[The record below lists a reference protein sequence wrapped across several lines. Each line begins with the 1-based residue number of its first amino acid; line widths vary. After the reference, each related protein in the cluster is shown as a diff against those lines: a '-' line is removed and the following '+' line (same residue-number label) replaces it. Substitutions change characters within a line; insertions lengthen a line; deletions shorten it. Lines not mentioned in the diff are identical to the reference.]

1 MDGERITLRLET
13 EDLDLIDR
21 FIDESEE
28 ISNRSQL
35 ARIAIRS
42 YIEGVSSRPSSGA
55 DNRISVDVPRPALRA
70 ITGFVREGVYKSVAD
85 AIESCVRDR
94 YISKEYRDRLMNR
107 VLDEDLEIAHLI
119 SD

>member
-1 MDGERITLRLET
+1 MEGERITLRLES
-13 EDLDLIDR
+13 EDLELIDR
-21 FIDESEE
+21 FIIESDE

-42 YIEGVSSRPSSGA
+42 FIEGASSQPSQGA
-55 DNRISVDVPRPALRA
+55 KSRISVEVPRPALGA
-70 ITGFVREGVYKSVAD
+70 IKGFVRDGIYKSVAE

-94 YISKEYRDRLMNR
+94 YISTEYQDKLIRKALKQ
-107 VLDEDLEIAHLI
+107 ELETINMV